1 VATIHDVARKVGV
14 SKSTVSRVI
23 NDQGYVKKQ
32 TRDKVNEAIDELD
45 YSPNYLARGMR
56 TNKSATIGL
65 FIPDFSNPFYVELFR
80 GIEQV
85 TRIAGYTNII
95 CHTAKNPEA
104 EMDYIKELLNSRI
117 DGIILN
123 TYHTDPRNLQYFRA
137 LAEVKPIVFMD
148 PVFQDHSIS
157 YVVSDGYSGTKSAV
171 KHLTDSKCKRVAYIN
186 GPKSHAV
193 TKVRCNGFRAGMK
206 EAGLRV
212 DERLIYYGDF
222 TLECGRAA
230 VEAFLNQKEKPDAI
244 VSATDV
250 MAIGALNEL
259 SRRSIRV
266 PEQIKIVGFD
276 NIPLAQLVRP
286 ALTTVAQPILEL
298 GENAA
303 ELLLKKIENP
313 DTPNRQVVMPCTL
326 IKREST

>member
-1 VATIHDVARKVGV
+1 MGV

-23 NDQGYVKKQ
+23 SDQGYVKNQ
-32 TRDKVNEAIDELD
+32 TRDKINKAIEELD

-65 FIPDFSNPFYVELFR
+65 FIPDFSNPFYVELFK

-85 TRIAGYTNII
+85 TRNAGYTNVI
-95 CHTAKNPEA
+95 CHTAKNPKA

-123 TYHTDPRNLQYFRA
+123 TYHTDPENLRYFRA
-137 LAEVKPIVFMD
+137 LAKAKPIVFMD
-148 PVFQDHSIS
+148 PVFHDDSIS
-157 YVVSDGYSGTKSAV
+157 YVVSDGFSGTKSAV
-171 KHLTDSKCKRVAYIN
+171 KHLVDSKCKRIAYIN

-193 TKVRCNGFRAGMK
+193 TKDRYNGYLVGIK
-206 EAGLRV
+206 EAGLTTDQRF
-212 DERLIYYGDF
+212 IYNGDF
-222 TLECGRAA
+222 SLECGRAA
-230 VEAFLNQKEKPDAI
+230 VEAFLNQKVKPDAI

-250 MAIGALNEL
+250 MAIGAMNEL
-259 SRRSIRV
+259 THRSIRV
-266 PEQIKIVGFD
+266 PEDIRIIGFD

-313 DTPNRQVVMPCTL
+313 DTPNRQVVMQCSL
-326 IKREST
+326 IKRESA